1 MTDRELLRQIERSPN
16 QRAGYKQLI
25 REFSLGGGRER
36 RLLLEHL
43 ARLTAAGHLVKTDR
57 EQWAIPKAPA
67 KSERRPDSRPDRSP
81 GYRPDN
87 LVAGRLDL
95 HRDGFGFVRPAQ
107 GGRDDDIFIPPNEIG
122 DAMQG
127 DQVLVELLP
136 PRSDGR
142 KLGRILRVL
151 TRRNPTVVGVFHYAA
166 EGRGRPDFAG
176 NYVTPFD
183 DRITQP
189 IVIPFEAELP
199 APNAAS
205 TTPHRVLGE
214 EARLQARDYDP
225 NNLEGL
231 VVDVEITAWPTPSR
245 PARGKIIEIL
255 GHPDDFGVD
264 VEMVIRKH
272 HLPRIFPDKVLAEAR
287 AVARLDPEVIDARR
301 DFRDLPIVTIDGET
315 ARDFDDA
322 VLVDYNDATGHWH
335 LQVHIAD
342 VAQYVHPGTAL
353 DLEA

>member
-1 MTDRELLRQIERSPN
+1 MGSPRHCRTIILVTDQELLRHIERSAN
-16 QRAGYKQLI
+16 QRAGYKQLV

-57 EQWAIPKAPA
+57 EQWAIPKAPT
-67 KSERRPDSRPDRSP
+67 KT
-81 GYRPDN
+81 GYQASN

-95 HRDGFGFVRPAQ
+95 HRDGFGFVRPVQ
-107 GGRDDDIFIPPNEIG
+107 GDREDDIFIPPNEIG
-122 DAMQG
+122 EAMQG

-136 PRSDGR
+136 ARPDGR

-151 TRRNPTVVGVFHYAA
+151 TRRNPTVVGVFHYAR
-166 EGRGRPDFAG
+166 EGRNRENDYGQMGG

-183 DRITQP
+183 DRMTQP
-189 IVIPFEAELP
+189 IVIPFDSELP
-199 APNAAS
+199 ASNAAP
-205 TTPHRVLGE
+205 TPHRVLGE
-214 EARLQARDYDP
+214 EARIQTRDYDR

-245 PARGKIIEIL
+245 PARGKVIEIL
-255 GHPDDFGVD
+255 GHQDDFGVD

-272 HLPRIFPDKVLAEAR
+272 HLPRVFPDRVLAEAR
-287 AVARLDPEVIDARR
+287 SVAHLDHEVIAARR
-301 DFRDLPIVTIDGET
+301 DFRELPIVTIDGES

-322 VLVDYNDATGHWH
+322 ILVEHDDAT
-335 LQVHIAD
+335 
-342 VAQYVHPGTAL
+342 
-353 DLEA
+353 